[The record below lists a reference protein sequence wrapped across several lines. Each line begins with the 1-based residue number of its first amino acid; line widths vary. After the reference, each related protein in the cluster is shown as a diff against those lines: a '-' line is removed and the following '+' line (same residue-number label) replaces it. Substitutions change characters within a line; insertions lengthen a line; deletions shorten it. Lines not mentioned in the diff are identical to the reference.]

1 MTWMFLNT
9 MAFLSHGLHTTG
21 DWGGSGKQRVKRQAT
36 EPGQPPATGV
46 TDMNKYQDSNGIWIG
61 PRDESGMPQYHS
73 PVTITAIR
81 RGEVVKIWTAT
92 SEMFLP
98 EACDIYELMDD
109 ADADSI
115 TLESNGENIGTWHIS
130 KITFNFGEELHR
142 AIINH

>member
-1 MTWMFLNT
+1 
-9 MAFLSHGLHTTG
+9 
-21 DWGGSGKQRVKRQAT
+21 
-36 EPGQPPATGV
+36 
-46 TDMNKYQDSNGIWIG
+46 MNKYQDSNGIWIG

-115 TLESNGENIGTWHIS
+115 TLESNGENIKTWHELENHGPAFFDI
-130 KITFNFGEELHR
+130 FVEELHQ